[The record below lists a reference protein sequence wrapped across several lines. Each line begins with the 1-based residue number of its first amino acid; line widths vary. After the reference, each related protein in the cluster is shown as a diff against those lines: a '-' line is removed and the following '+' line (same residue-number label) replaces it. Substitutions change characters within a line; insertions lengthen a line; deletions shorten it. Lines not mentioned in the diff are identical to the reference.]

1 MQTLLAVLK
10 ILVNQFCMVKKQT
23 CMVAHLVIILK
34 TPELTNFKMVTFT
47 DVIYISVL
55 KVPVKFLNSLFPFVK
70 IFH

>member
-1 MQTLLAVLK
+1 
-10 ILVNQFCMVKKQT
+10 
-23 CMVAHLVIILK
+23 MVAHLVIILK